1 MDINNIE
8 QLKKLSKVFNTDN
21 VITSAEIEQV
31 LAGILTI
38 MSSFKKDNENL
49 TKEAT
54 QVVNDLLDKVIS
66 ESDNLKKETSIT
78 LDSQS
83 KKIMSDVEDKLLE
96 VKRLIKEAK
105 ATKPK
110 NGKDANEPRII
121 KSVLDQIKLP
131 EYKPTLLDTPK
142 EIKDKLETLNGDD
155 RLDISAI
162 KGIDKLATQAN
173 LERGISILDQRTQ
186 FLINKTSTSG
196 TSSPLTTKGDVYTYS
211 TTNDRLPVGANG
223 TVLTADSSTAT
234 GLKWAAVT
242 GTGTVTDV
250 SVTSANGFAGSVATS
265 TTTPAITI
273 STTVTGLLKGNG
285 TAVSAAV
292 ANTDYQSPITLT
304 TTGTSGAATFNGT
317 TLNIPNYTSGGGT
330 PGGSDTQLQY
340 NNAGAFGGITGAT
353 TDGTITTFSSGNLKA
368 SDVTASG
375 SGGIALK
382 NSGGTSII
390 SIGSGGGTN
399 ATIAAPTNIGSNSA
413 DYIQIAGNTGST
425 TQTATGS
432 STDIN
437 INLIPKGTGRLQEG
451 GINVLNT
458 NSVLDDLS
466 NVQVSTPNT
475 NDHLAW
481 NGSAWIP
488 VPTTQVVGSASVFYL
503 DNTLAVADNKSLS
516 ITPSAYAE
524 TTNTASADAD
534 INGGVAFLER
544 FVSGSLGRTTI
555 PAGVWDFSTFA
566 KVSAVT
572 GANFIETRVN
582 KRVEQTGMTATFT
595 GAGATRTLTVTGGT
609 PFVAG
614 DVGDG
619 TELTATLVETPNQT
633 CWISGFTS
641 SSQVTVTLT
650 DSGYVNESGVSLSA
664 LYYLLFRSTSS
675 DIASTGVAEVSYNT
689 TQPEFTGLN
698 AIDRIVV
705 AYFGRTTSATAR
717 NFTLYHGG
725 SENYSH
731 FHSPL
736 TTQHNDLAGLNNGDF
751 KHLTSAEYTG
761 TGTGNFVRATSPVLT
776 TPNLGTP
783 SALTLTNATGLPIAG
798 LVSSTSTALGVGS
811 IELGNASDTTISRS
825 SAGVIAVEG
834 VVVPTASSTTTF
846 TNKRIQPRTASSTTA
861 STLTPDLSS
870 ASVYYRTTQTATL
883 TINAPTGT
891 PVTGETI
898 MIYVD
903 SASAQTL
910 TIDATYVA
918 FGAAFPAT
926 TTAGKTF
933 MMSAQYN
940 GTDWKTTW
948 ANQI

>member
-317 TLNIPNYTSGGGT
+317 TLNIPNYTSGDGT

-340 NNAGAFGGITGAT
+340 NNAGAFEGISGAT
-353 TDGTITTFSSGNLKA
+353 TDGTVTTFTTNNLKA
-368 SDVTASG
+368 ADVTASG
-375 SGGIALK
+375 SGGLVLK
-382 NSGGTSII
+382 NSAGTSII
-390 SIGSGGGTN
+390 SLGSGGGTN
-399 ATIAAPTNIGSNSA
+399 ATMAAPTNIGSNSA
-413 DYIQIAGNTGST
+413 DYIQIAGGTNNT

-432 STDIN
+432 STDID
-437 INLIPKGTGRLQEG
+437 ITLIPKGAGKAKITGNLNISGLTASQLVATNASKDLLSLDTATYPSLTEISYVKG
-451 GINVLNT
+451 VTSAIQTQLNAKGSGTVTSVSFTGGLISVATATTTPALTVAGISGGIPYFSSTSTWASSALLAANAIMIGGGAGAAPATTATGTGVLTALGINV
-458 NSVLDDLS
+458 
-466 NVQVSTPNT
+466 
-475 NDHLAW
+475 
-481 NGSAWIP
+481 GSAGAF
-488 VPTTQVVGSASVFYL
+488 VTF
-503 DNTLAVADNKSLS
+503 
-516 ITPSAYAE
+516 
-524 TTNTASADAD
+524 
-534 INGGVAFLER
+534 NGA
-544 FVSGSLGRTTI
+544 
-555 PAGVWDFSTFA
+555 
-566 KVSAVT
+566 
-572 GANFIETRVN
+572 
-582 KRVEQTGMTATFT
+582 
-595 GAGATRTLTVTGGT
+595 
-609 PFVAG
+609 
-614 DVGDG
+614 
-619 TELTATLVETPNQT
+619 
-633 CWISGFTS
+633 
-641 SSQVTVTLT
+641 
-650 DSGYVNESGVSLSA
+650 
-664 LYYLLFRSTSS
+664 
-675 DIASTGVAEVSYNT
+675 
-689 TQPEFTGLN
+689 
-698 AIDRIVV
+698 
-705 AYFGRTTSATAR
+705 
-717 NFTLYHGG
+717 
-725 SENYSH
+725 
-731 FHSPL
+731 
-736 TTQHNDLAGLNNGDF
+736 
-751 KHLTSAEYTG
+751 
-761 TGTGNFVRATSPVLT
+761 
-776 TPNLGTP
+776 LGTP
-783 SALTLTNATGLPIAG
+783 TSGTLTNCTGLPISTGVSG
-798 LVSSTSTALGVGS
+798 LGTGVATFLATPSSANLASAMTDETGSGSLVFATSPTLVTPILGTPTSGTLTNCTGLPVSGITSSTSTALGVGS
-811 IELGNASDTTISRS
+811 LELGNASDTTLARVAAGIIS
-825 SAGVIAVEG
+825 VEG
-834 VVVPTASSTTTF
+834 EVMNGYATTATAAGTTTLTITSAKTQYFTGTSTQTVKLPTTSVILGQSYTISNQSTGNVTVQSSGANTIQILGAGMTATFVANTATPTTAAHWNYSMIEYVGLNNPITASSNAATINLAYK
-846 TNKRIQPRTASSTTA
+846 TNTVTNN
-861 STLTPDLSS
+861 S
-870 ASVYYRTTQTATL
+870 AATL
-883 TINAPTGT
+883 TITLPTAGAVDGEMRVVRVLDFSAVAQTITWVNTENSTVTAPTTSNGST
-891 PVTGETI
+891 TLP
-898 MIYVD
+898 
-903 SASAQTL
+903 L
-910 TIDATYVA
+910 TIG
-918 FGAAFPAT
+918 F
-926 TTAGKTF
+926 
-933 MMSAQYN
+933 QYN
-940 GTDWKTTW
+940 NGTSKWRCI
-948 ANQI
+948 ASC